1 MRATVQK
8 VSNEGKVESFFFE
21 EKNGQEVIRE
31 ELLTSKAQEWAK
43 GFLRARPP
51 LHAAQLRRFY
61 HDVKSLEAK
70 VTSEEEFTRSRPLIK
85 MLKSKVAYACPKT
98 YGGRKVPWE
107 FREFIEEC
115 VNKID
120 QLKDFQTF
128 TLVFEA
134 VVGYFYGE
142 GTAETIE
149 IGGMDNPIIKHP
161 ITQLPYIPGSS
172 IKGKMRSLLE
182 WKLDNFE
189 SNGEVHQ
196 YGGRK
201 CQGKECPI
209 CRIFGTSSDKAQ
221 IGPSR
226 LIVRDAFLTEDSQK
240 RLEELKRKKGLMYV
254 EEKTENTINRLSAR
268 SNPRTQ
274 ERVPADTI
282 FEFEMIYR
290 VFDFDSDEG
299 KVDEKL
305 FDYVKEGI
313 KLIQMDALGGSG
325 SRGYGKVK
333 IDYEV
338 ESHSFEN
345 SDEEE
350 K

>member
-1 MRATVQK
+1 M
-8 VSNEGKVESFFFE
+8 
-21 EKNGQEVIRE
+21 
-31 ELLTSKAQEWAK
+31 
-43 GFLRARPP
+43 
-51 LHAAQLRRFY
+51 
-61 HDVKSLEAK
+61 
-70 VTSEEEFTRSRPLIK
+70 SEETKLKLKGYKVIK
-85 MLKSKVAYACPKT
+85 GTITCRTGLHI
-98 YGGRKVPWE
+98 G
-107 FREFIEEC
+107 
-115 VNKID
+115 
-120 QLKDFQTF
+120 
-128 TLVFEA
+128 
-134 VVGYFYGE
+134 

-226 LIVRDAFLTEDSQK
+226 LIVRDAVLTENSHK
-240 RLEELKRKKGLMYV
+240 KLEDLREKKGLLYA

-268 SNPRTQ
+268 ANPRTQ
-274 ERVPADTI
+274 ERVPANI
-282 FEFEMIYR
+282 VFEFEIVYR
-290 VFDFDSDEG
+290 VFDFDNDEG

-313 KLIQMDALGGSG
+313 KLIEMDALGGSG

-333 IDYEV
+333 FDYQV
-338 ESHSFEN
+338 Q
-345 SDEEE
+345 DYLLEE
-350 K
+350 